1 MIWSEIKRVQDAGL
15 DPNRY
20 IVERYGEGLS
30 LTHCKRFCQRLGQEC
45 GHLGSSGLAMLLPDR
60 MTNVDVGEIAPGK
73 PFGSNSA
80 IVPQVRE
87 LVLDGDNGT
96 IANIIRDPWKCAT
109 FQRKC

>member
-1 MIWSEIKRVQDAGL
+1 
-15 DPNRY
+15 
-20 IVERYGEGLS
+20 
-30 LTHCKRFCQRLGQEC
+30 
-45 GHLGSSGLAMLLPDR
+45 

-87 LVLDGDNGT
+87 LVLNGDNGT